1 MASSGFVFPT
11 WKRSYFMKI
20 DPESLRSL
28 RKKKKLSRSRLAE
41 RSGIAVRTIQR
52 LENEPQRCQKSRE
65 DTVNRLADALD
76 VEPDV
81 LSGISPLPKPDKK
94 ATSDPRGVQI
104 GAQVA
109 PRARLFYDL
118 VRRRYGVSATEIIT
132 MAPLFFTL
140 LAEGSLAWR
149 REKLKQA
156 REALDLM
163 VEADLNFVEANE
175 TLTMKMNRSNADI
188 FRRHRLSARL
198 DPWYSPRDNPFA
210 SYLRKLAKDIDQPGV
225 VDVDSEDWEKFPD
238 YGICSHELRDIVNK
252 SPDAWACLVNGYA
265 RISDIPEELMAD
277 DSGEKRAKWL
287 EDRLPSGSN
296 LRPFGVGIGESLE
309 WIDEGGDD
317 H

>member
-1 MASSGFVFPT
+1 
-11 WKRSYFMKI
+11 MKI

-28 RKKKKLSRSRLAE
+28 RQKKKLSRSRLSE

-65 DTVNRLADALD
+65 DTLNRLANALD
-76 VEPDV
+76 VETDV
-81 LSGISPLPKPDKK
+81 LTGESPLPELDKLPASAPK
-94 ATSDPRGVQI
+94 GVQI

-109 PRARLFYDL
+109 PKARLFYDL
-118 VRRRYGVSATEIIT
+118 VKRRYGVSATEIIN
-132 MAPLFFTL
+132 MAPLFFAL

-149 REKLKQA
+149 REKLKKA
-156 REALDLM
+156 REGLDLM

-175 TLTMKMNRSNADI
+175 TVDNEDGSISNADI
-188 FRRHRLSARL
+188 FRRHRLSALL
-198 DPWYSPRDNPFA
+198 DPCYSPRDNPFA
-210 SYLRKLAKDIDQPGV
+210 SYLRKLARDIDQPGV
-225 VDVDSEDWEKFPD
+225 VEVDSEDWEKFPD
-238 YGICSHELRDIVNK
+238 YGICSHEFRDIVNK

>member
-1 MASSGFVFPT
+1 
-11 WKRSYFMKI
+11 MKI

-28 RKKKKLSRSRLAE
+28 RQKKKLSRSRLSE

-81 LSGISPLPKPDKK
+81 LSGKSPRPEPDKE
-94 ATSDPRGVQI
+94 ATSDPKGVQI

-109 PRARLFYDL
+109 PSARLYYDL
-118 VRRRYGVSATEIIT
+118 VRRRYGVSVTEIIT

-149 REKLKQA
+149 REKLKKA
-156 REALDLM
+156 REALDQL
-163 VEADLNFVEANE
+163 EQADLNFTEANE
-175 TLTMKMNRSNADI
+175 VLGNEDESVANADV
-188 FRRHRLSARL
+188 FRNQWHDG

-210 SYLRKLAKDIDQPGV
+210 SYLRKLARDIDQPGV
-225 VDVDSEDWEKFPD
+225 VEVDSEDWEKFPD

-309 WIDEGGDD
+309 WIEEGGDD

>member
-1 MASSGFVFPT
+1 
-11 WKRSYFMKI
+11 MKI

-156 REALDLM
+156 HEALDLLL
-163 VEADLNFVEANE
+163 EADLQFVEANE
-175 TLTMKMNRSNADI
+175 TMDNEDESISNADI
-188 FRRHRLSARL
+188 FRKHRLSALL
-198 DPWYSPRDNPFA
+198 DPCYSPRDNPFA

-238 YGICSHELRDIVNK
+238 YDICFQELAGIAHKSIDALR
-252 SPDAWACLVNGYA
+252 CLFNGYA
-265 RISDIPEELMAD
+265 RISEIPEELMAD
-277 DSGEKRAKWL
+277 DAGEERAKWL
-287 EDRLPSGSN
+287 EDRLPSEVDVGP
-296 LRPFGVGIGESLE
+296 LGIAKMGIGESLE
-309 WIDEGGDD
+309 WTNEEGDNK
-317 H
+317 